1 MKYEILR
8 SLRSLRMT
16 GRRVTQDDGEEG
28 HTDLMGLFS
37 KPFFVFVFLKGGPHE
52 PGSV

>member
-16 GRRVTQDDGEEG
+16 GRRVTQDDKGEG
-28 HTDLMGLFS
+28 RSDLIGFFS
-37 KPFFVFVFLKGGPHE
+37 KSLCVFIFFFR
-52 PGSV
+52 